1 MSIFGFK
8 KEQGQDLESLT
19 LHVRELHKMIT
30 DLKQTLHNTIGSLIT
45 ELKIQG
51 NRSDGLHKRIND
63 LEALKITN
71 NRTPQ
76 IELMID

>member
-30 DLKQTLHNTIGSLIT
+30 DLEQTLHNTIGSLIT
-45 ELKIQG
+45 ELKIQC
-51 NRSDGLHKRIND
+51 INVPVD
-63 LEALKITN
+63 
-71 NRTPQ
+71 
-76 IELMID
+76 

>member
-8 KEQGQDLESLT
+8 KEQDQDLESLT
-19 LHVRELHKMIT
+19 LHVIYIYELHKMIT
-30 DLKQTLHNTIGSLIT
+30 DLEQALHNTRGSLET
-45 ELKIQG
+45 QLKIQG

-71 NRTPQ
+71 NRTP
-76 IELMID
+76 D